1 MNGWVGGWMD
11 RRTDGWMDGWIDL
24 DNMSKKGTVINIK
37 QNLEILTTYINIIG
51 KLNQAESSL
60 TIRSREEKLNINI
73 CLWLKV

>member
-11 RRTDGWMDGWIDL
+11 RRTDGWMYRWIDL
-24 DNMSKKGTVINIK
+24 DNMSKRGTVINIK

-73 CLWLKV
+73 CLCLKT